1 MRLSL
6 VLAVLAVLAVAGRMR
21 IWAEKRIIGECE
33 RRGPPSERR
42 RWGHPEGFGRRH
54 HVEQD
59 ESDLTGMTPSGGA
72 VGTEITKVRKQVEAV
87 AVDNAPDNN
96 AADEAE
102 GPPGASG

>member
-1 MRLSL
+1 
-6 VLAVLAVLAVAGRMR
+6 
-21 IWAEKRIIGECE
+21 
-33 RRGPPSERR
+33 
-42 RWGHPEGFGRRH
+42 
-54 HVEQD
+54 VEQD